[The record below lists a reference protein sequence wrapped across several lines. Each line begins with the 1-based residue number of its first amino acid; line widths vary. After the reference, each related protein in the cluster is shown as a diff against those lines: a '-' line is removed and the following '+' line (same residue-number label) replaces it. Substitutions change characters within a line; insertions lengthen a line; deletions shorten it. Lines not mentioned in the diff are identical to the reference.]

1 MKGHKKKQMPG
12 GLPHRRNKNID
23 FVPTL
28 NKKQITL
35 AVLNMNLQP
44 SFNGEQKSQVKFKA
58 LRPKMKNNEKF
69 LPEGQIMKI

>member
-1 MKGHKKKQMPG
+1 MPG
-12 GLPHRRNKNID
+12 GLPHRKNKNSD
-23 FVPTL
+23 VVPTL

-44 SFNGEQKSQVKFKA
+44 SFNGEQKPQVKFKFKA

>member
-1 MKGHKKKQMPG
+1 MPG
-12 GLPHRRNKNID
+12 GLPHRKNKNID
-23 FVPTL
+23 VVPTL

-35 AVLNMNLQP
+35 ADWQCLNMNLQP

>member
-1 MKGHKKKQMPG
+1 MPG

-35 AVLNMNLQP
+35 AVLEHEFATELQWRAKIA
-44 SFNGEQKSQVKFKA
+44 GQILGFKTQ
-58 LRPKMKNNEKF
+58 NEK
-69 LPEGQIMKI
+69 

>member
-35 AVLNMNLQP
+35 AVLEHEFATELQWRA
-44 SFNGEQKSQVKFKA
+44 KIA
-58 LRPKMKNNEKF
+58 
-69 LPEGQIMKI
+69 GQIQGFKT